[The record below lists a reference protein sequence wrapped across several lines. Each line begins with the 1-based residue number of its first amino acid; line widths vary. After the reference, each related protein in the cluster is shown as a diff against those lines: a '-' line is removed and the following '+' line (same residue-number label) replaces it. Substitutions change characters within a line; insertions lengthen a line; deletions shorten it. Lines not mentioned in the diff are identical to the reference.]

1 MTGKAMNSKHRILT
15 AAFLGLVA
23 LAGCGSDPKIT
34 VSGTT
39 SISKGTE
46 LTDLQAALA
55 AGAITQA
62 EYDKLRATVLRRA
75 N

>member
-1 MTGKAMNSKHRILT
+1 MNSKHRILT

-23 LAGCGSDPKIT
+23 LAGCGSDPKVT

-46 LTDLQAALA
+46 LTDLQSALS
-55 AGAITQA
+55 AGAITQL
-62 EYDKLRATVLRRA
+62 EYDKLREKILKRP